1 MDAKRIGLVLGPL
14 AFALTAFTAP
24 PAGMPGEAWLVAG
37 LVVWMASWWMTEAL
51 PLTVTALL
59 PFIVLPFGGV
69 STAAET
75 AGTYYSP
82 ILFLLLG
89 GAFIA
94 LCIER
99 TGLHKRLSLAILRVV
114 GAGGGK
120 TQLLLA
126 FMIAAALLSMLISNT
141 STTLIMMP
149 MALAVLS
156 GGVGTSLPSRPLPHP
171 STPEDALLGVGVGE
185 RAARP
190 GVSWDAGTTPD
201 TQSQGSGRPHSAE
214 ASQDE
219 APERDGLSGA
229 LPMGI
234 AFASSIGGLGT
245 IVGSPT
251 NAIAIGLLDS
261 GIGMRISF
269 AQWTLYGLPIVIVAV
284 PIAAWIIARFQR
296 VSEHPFDVAAAR
308 EAIACS
314 ARWSAPEAR
323 LTVIVALTFLAWMT
337 RPLVAPYLPGGS
349 WGDGTIAIIAGFA
362 LFLLPDGTGRPL
374 LVWHEANRAPW
385 GIILMF
391 GGGLALA
398 AGMQQSG
405 LAEWL
410 GEALLP
416 LGSWP
421 LPLVALAIVAMI
433 IVVTEFASNV
443 ATASA
448 IIPVVAALT
457 IALGAD
463 PILLAMPAA
472 LASSWGFMLP
482 AGTGPNAIAWSTG
495 RIRIERMVGAG
506 FVLDLVGV
514 VLIVAGVWAIAA
526 LV

>member
-1 MDAKRIGLVLGPL
+1 MDAKRIGLALGPF

-37 LVVWMASWWMTEAL
+37 LVVWMASWWMTEAV

-59 PFIVLPFGGV
+59 PFIILPFGGV

-75 AGTYYSP
+75 ASTYYSP

-94 LCIER
+94 LAIER

-156 GGVGTSLPSRPLPHP
+156 GGASLSGAVPASAGTS
-171 STPEDALLGVGVGE
+171 GQ
-185 RAARP
+185 AARSPAHPP
-190 GVSWDAGTTPD
+190 GSVSSRVEGR
-201 TQSQGSGRPHSAE
+201 GSGRPGSAE
-214 ASQDE
+214 ASQENNSRPGSAKPQDD
-219 APERDGLSGA
+219 APDRDGLSGA

-269 AQWTLYGLPIVIVAV
+269 AQWTLYGLPIVILGV
-284 PIAAWIIARFQR
+284 PVAAWIIARFQR
-296 VSEHPFDVAAAR
+296 VAQHPFDVVAAR
-308 EAIACS
+308 AAIACKPE
-314 ARWSAPEAR
+314 WSVPEVR
-323 LTVIVALTFLAWMT
+323 LTAIVALTFLAWMT
-337 RPLVAPYLPGGS
+337 RPLVTPYLPEGS
-349 WGDGTIAIIAGFA
+349 WGDGTIAIIASLA
-362 LFLLPDGTGRPL
+362 LFLLPDGTGRPM
-374 LVWHEANRAPW
+374 LVWREADRAPW
-385 GIILMF
+385 GMILMF

-398 AGMQQSG
+398 AGMQASG

-410 GEALLP
+410 GQALLP

-421 LPLVALAIVAMI
+421 LPLVALAVVAMI

-457 IALGAD
+457 LALGAD

-514 VLIVAGVWAIAA
+514 VLIVAGVWAVAA

>member
-59 PFIVLPFGGV
+59 PFIVLPFAGV

-156 GGVGTSLPSRPLPHP
+156 GGASYPGAVPATAGT
-171 STPEDALLGVGVGE
+171 LGQ
-185 RAARP
+185 AARSAALPP
-190 GVSWDAGTTPD
+190 GSVSSRVEGRA
-201 TQSQGSGRPHSAE
+201 SGRPGSAE
-214 ASQDE
+214 AARE
-219 APERDGLSGA
+219 KPPETEGLSGA

-251 NAIAIGLLDS
+251 NAIAIGLIDT

-269 AQWTLYGLPIVIVAV
+269 AQWTLYGFPIVIVGV
-284 PIAAWIIARFQR
+284 PIAALIIARFQR
-296 VSEHPFDVAAAR
+296 VAQHPFDVGAAR
-308 EAIACS
+308 AAIACKPE
-314 ARWSAPEAR
+314 WSTPEVR

-337 RPLVAPYLPGGS
+337 RPLVTPYLPEGS

-362 LFLLPDGTGRPL
+362 LFVLPDGTGRPL
-374 LVWHEANRAPW
+374 LVWNEANRAPW
-385 GIILMF
+385 DIILMF

-495 RIRIERMVGAG
+495 RIRIDRMVGAG

-514 VLIVAGVWAIAA
+514 VLIVAGVWAVAA